1 MTKYKKESLLLQF
14 FKYLFRNP
22 GTAISLAYLL
32 LTLCGLYYS
41 ITFFAQFDI
50 PILKLADVSDLLIA
64 GISEPAAMVMFCGGI
79 LVAVFIDILIKRSF
93 EPQKRWRNEPAS
105 LKRTVMLIIL
115 YAPELKSTVV
125 MYIAAAF
132 LVYSY
137 FFVYAYA
144 DWQGDQ
150 IKAGHG
156 YQVILTGESVAT
168 NTTGILL
175 GSTTNF
181 VMVYDVEAQQAAVYP
196 VESLSL
202 IQPLKDKANTE
213 KINQAAAKKAG
224 SKAIVKPQKS
234 MD

>member
-1 MTKYKKESLLLQF
+1 
-14 FKYLFRNP
+14 
-22 GTAISLAYLL
+22 
-32 LTLCGLYYS
+32 
-41 ITFFAQFDI
+41 
-50 PILKLADVSDLLIA
+50 
-64 GISEPAAMVMFCGGI
+64 MVMFCGGI

-181 VMVYDVEAQQAAVYP
+181 CHG
-196 VESLSL
+196 L
-202 IQPLKDKANTE
+202 
-213 KINQAAAKKAG
+213 
-224 SKAIVKPQKS
+224 
-234 MD
+234 